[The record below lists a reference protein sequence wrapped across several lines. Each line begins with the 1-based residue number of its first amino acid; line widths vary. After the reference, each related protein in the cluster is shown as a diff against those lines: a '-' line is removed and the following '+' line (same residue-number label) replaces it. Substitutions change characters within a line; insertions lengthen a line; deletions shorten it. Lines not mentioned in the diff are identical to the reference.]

1 MLSSEVVIFVSLAY
15 VGLLY
20 GIAWWGDKRARSGR
34 SWVRNPWV
42 YTLSIAVYCTS
53 WTFYGAVGTAARSGL
68 EYLTIYLGPTVIFLG
83 WWFLLRKM
91 LRISKAH
98 RITSI
103 ADFISSRYGKS
114 TQLSMLVTLI
124 TVIGTTP
131 YIALQLKAVAT
142 SYTVLTV
149 WGNNDTA
156 GIIAS
161 THIFAD
167 SGFWAATGLAL
178 FGILFGTR
186 FIDAD
191 EHHEGMV
198 AAIAFES
205 LVKMFALLS
214 VGIFVCFFIYA
225 GLPDLFARAAE
236 NPDTAKLLTLQTDRG
251 PRWLTLMMLS
261 MAAIL
266 TLPRQFQVIVVEN
279 VEERHLATASWAFPA
294 YLLIMNLFVLPIAL
308 AGLGLLPK
316 WADPDFFVISVPLS
330 QHQSLLA
337 LIAYVGGLSAS
348 TSMVI
353 VASIALSTMVCNDL
367 IVPALLRIKWLYM
380 TERDDLTGL
389 LLSIRRASI
398 VVVVF
403 LGYAYYRAAGGGD
416 ALAAIGLISFAATAQ
431 FLPIM
436 IGGLFW
442 KGGTKTGAQA
452 ALVVGFAIWAYTLLL
467 PSLVDSGWVN
477 TDLITYGAFGHPW
490 LRPEALFGLSGF
502 EPLTHALIWSLSLN
516 TLAYILISLFTT
528 PGGLERIQATLF
540 VDAFS
545 RKGGETV
552 IWRSSATIDDLYE
565 LTERFLGRER
575 AYHAFR
581 DYGEQRRTAWRGKGE
596 ANADMIAFTERLLAG
611 SIGAASARVMVSS
624 VAKGEM
630 VSLEEVLEILEETSH
645 VIEYSQ
651 RLEQKSH
658 ELERAAAELRAA
670 NDRLKEL
677 DRLKDEFLTMV
688 SHEFRTP
695 LTSIRSFSEI
705 LVDTPELD
713 GERAEHFLTIIVRE
727 SERLTRL
734 IDDHLD
740 LARLEAGH
748 SDWRPES
755 VDPRS
760 VLRECV
766 EAVEGVVDNKGAQL
780 DLDLSPET
788 LSLFVDRDRLT
799 QVFIN
804 LLSNAVK
811 FSDGNAPKVTVQG
824 RVENNGYLVS
834 ISDNGPGIAREEQ
847 DLIFDKFAR
856 GGKQSGDKPRPS
868 GSGLG
873 LAIARH
879 VLDHCNGKIWVES
892 TPGFGATFHV
902 FIPAPATK
910 GTSPHKA
917 PGQAHQK
924 SKISPV

>member
-1 MLSSEVVIFVSLAY
+1 MLSSELVIFVSLFY

-20 GIAWWGDKRARSGR
+20 TIAWWGDKRARDGH
-34 SWVRNPWV
+34 SWVRNPTV

-53 WTFYGAVGTAARSGL
+53 WTFYGAVGTAARNGL

-114 TQLSMLVTLI
+114 TQLSVLVTLI
-124 TVIGTTP
+124 AVVGTTP
-131 YIALQLKAVAT
+131 YIALQLKAIAT

-149 WGNNDTA
+149 WDHGMVDTA
-156 GIIAS
+156 QHS
-161 THIFAD
+161 LSIFSD
-167 SGFWAATGLAL
+167 SGFWAALGLAL

-205 LVKMFALLS
+205 LVKMFALLA
-214 VGIFVCFFIYA
+214 VGIFVCFVMYGGI
-225 GLPDLFARAAE
+225 GDLFAQAAA
-236 NPDTAKLLTLQTDRG
+236 NPDTAQLLLLREDSA

-266 TLPRQFQVIVVEN
+266 CLPRQFQVIIVEN
-279 VEERHLATASWAFPA
+279 VDERHLATASWAFPL
-294 YLLIMNLFVLPIAL
+294 YLLLMNLFVLPIAL
-308 AGLGLLPK
+308 AGLGALPA
-316 WADPDFFVISVPLS
+316 WADPDFFVISVPLFEN
-330 QHQSLLA
+330 QSMLA
-337 LIAYVGGLSAS
+337 LLAYVGGLSAS

-353 VASIALSTMVCNDL
+353 VATIALSTMVCNDL
-367 IVPALLRIKWLYM
+367 IVPALLRIKPLRL

-389 LLSIRRASI
+389 LIFIRRASI

-403 LGYAYYRAAGGGD
+403 LGFAYYRSAGATD
-416 ALAAIGLISFAATAQ
+416 ALAEIGLISFAATAQ
-431 FLPIM
+431 FIPIM
-436 IGGLFW
+436 IGGLYW
-442 KGGTKTGAQA
+442 KGGTKTGAQVG
-452 ALVVGFAIWAYTLLL
+452 LVVGFALWGYTLLL
-467 PSLVDSGWVN
+467 PSLADSGWM
-477 TDLITYGAFGHPW
+477 DPALIQNGAFGHPW
-490 LRPEALFGLSGF
+490 LRPENLLGLTGF
-502 EPLTHALIWSLSLN
+502 APLTHALIWSISLN
-516 TLAYILISLFTT
+516 TAFYVLISLFTQ
-528 PGGLERIQATLF
+528 PSALERIQATLF

-545 RKGGETV
+545 RKGQDTV
-552 IWRSSATIDDLYE
+552 IWRSSASIDDLYE
-565 LTERFLGRER
+565 LVERFLGRER
-575 AYHAFR
+575 AFHSFR
-581 DYGEQRRTAWRGKGE
+581 EFGWEKDTSWRGKGE
-596 ANADMIAFTERLLAG
+596 ADADMIAFTERLLAG

-658 ELERAAAELRAA
+658 ELEKAAAELRAA

-705 LVDTPELD
+705 LVDTPNLEHD
-713 GERAEHFLTIIVRE
+713 KVEHFLSIIVRE

-748 SDWRPES
+748 SDWRAVD
-755 VDPRS
+755 VDPRT
-760 VLRECV
+760 VLDESV
-766 EAVEGVVDNKGAQL
+766 EAVKGLFDSRAVQL
-780 DLDLSPET
+780 TTEFSRQSVLLH
-788 LSLFVDRDRLT
+788 VDRDRLT

-804 LLSNAVK
+804 LLSNAAK
-811 FSDGNAPKVTVQG
+811 FADPDHPSVTVRG
-824 RVENNGYLVS
+824 EAMDGGYLVS
-834 ISDNGPGIAREEQ
+834 ITDNGRGVAQTELET
-847 DLIFDKFAR
+847 IFDKFSR
-856 GGKQSGDKPRPS
+856 SGKYADDQPKPS

-879 VLDHCNGKIWVES
+879 VVEHCQGKIWAES
-892 TPGFGATFHV
+892 PPGQGATFRV
-902 FIPAPATK
+902 FIPGQIMEAIDAVRPGVFRTDSF
-910 GTSPHKA
+910 GT
-917 PGQAHQK
+917 
-924 SKISPV
+924 

>member
-1 MLSSEVVIFVSLAY
+1 MLSSELVIIVSLFY

-20 GIAWWGDKRARSGR
+20 AIAWWGDKRARDGH
-34 SWVRNPWV
+34 SWVRNPTV

-53 WTFYGAVGTAARSGL
+53 WTFYGAVGTAARNGL

-114 TQLSMLVTLI
+114 TQLSVLVTLI
-124 TVIGTTP
+124 AVIGTTP
-131 YIALQLKAVAT
+131 YIALQLKAIAT
-142 SYTVLTV
+142 SYTVLTAIDPGIV
-149 WGNNDTA
+149 DTA
-156 GIIAS
+156 QHGLS
-161 THIFAD
+161 VFSD
-167 SGFWAATGLAL
+167 SGFWAALGLAL

-205 LVKMFALLS
+205 LVKMFALLA
-214 VGIFVCFFIYA
+214 VGIFVCFVMYGGI
-225 GLPDLFARAAE
+225 GDLFTQAAS
-236 NPDTAKLLTLQTDRG
+236 NPDTAKLLRLPEDG
-251 PRWLTLMMLS
+251 APRWLTLMMLS

-266 TLPRQFQVIVVEN
+266 CLPRQFQVIIVEN
-279 VEERHLATASWAFPA
+279 VDERHLATASWAFPL
-294 YLLIMNLFVLPIAL
+294 YLLLMNLFVLPIAL
-308 AGLGLLPK
+308 AGLGALPA
-316 WADPDFFVISVPLS
+316 WADPDFFVISVPLFEN
-330 QHQSLLA
+330 QSLLA
-337 LIAYVGGLSAS
+337 LLAYVGGLSAS

-353 VASIALSTMVCNDL
+353 VATIALSTMVCNDL
-367 IVPALLRIKWLYM
+367 IVPALLRIKPLRL

-389 LLSIRRASI
+389 LIFIRRASI

-403 LGYAYYRAAGGGD
+403 LGFAYYRSAGATD
-416 ALAAIGLISFAATAQ
+416 ALAEIGLISFAATAQ
-431 FLPIM
+431 FIPIM
-436 IGGLFW
+436 IGGLYW
-442 KGGTKTGAQA
+442 KGGTKTGAQVG
-452 ALVVGFAIWAYTLLL
+452 LVVGFALWAYTLLL
-467 PSLVDSGWVN
+467 PSLADSGWMDPAFIQN
-477 TDLITYGAFGHPW
+477 GAFGHPW
-490 LRPEALFGLSGF
+490 LRPESLLGLSDF
-502 EPLTHALIWSLSLN
+502 APLTHALIWSISLN
-516 TLAYILISLFTT
+516 TGFYILISLFTQ
-528 PGGLERIQATLF
+528 PSALERIQATLF

-545 RKGGETV
+545 RKGQDTV
-552 IWRSSATIDDLYE
+552 IWRSSASIDDLYE
-565 LTERFLGRER
+565 LVERFLGRER
-575 AYHAFR
+575 AFNSFR
-581 DYGEQRRTAWRGKGE
+581 EFGWQKDTAWRGKGE

-658 ELERAAAELRAA
+658 ELEQAAAELRAA

-677 DRLKDEFLTMV
+677 DKLKDEFLTMV

-705 LVDTPELD
+705 LVDTPNLEHD
-713 GERAEHFLTIIVRE
+713 KVEHFLSIIVRE

-748 SDWRPES
+748 SDWRAVD
-755 VDPRS
+755 VDPRT
-760 VLRECV
+760 VLDESV
-766 EAVEGVVDNKGAQL
+766 EAVKGLFDSKGVSL
-780 DLDLSPET
+780 TTELSRQSVM
-788 LSLFVDRDRLT
+788 LHVDRDRLT

-804 LLSNAVK
+804 LLSNAAK
-811 FSDGNAPKVTVQG
+811 FSDPDFPSVTVRG
-824 RVENNGYLVS
+824 EAMDGGYLVS
-834 ISDNGPGIAREEQ
+834 ITDNGPGVALNELET
-847 DLIFDKFAR
+847 IFDKFSR
-856 GGKQSGDKPRPS
+856 SGKYADDQPKPS

-879 VLDHCNGKIWVES
+879 VVEHCQGKIWAES
-892 TPGFGATFHV
+892 PPGKGATFRV
-902 FIPAPATK
+902 FIPGQIMEAIDAAKPESF
-910 GTSPHKA
+910 GT
-917 PGQAHQK
+917 
-924 SKISPV
+924 

>member
-1 MLSSEVVIFVSLAY
+1 MLSSELVIAVSLAY

-20 GIAWWGDKRARSGR
+20 AIAWWGDKRARDGR
-34 SWVRNPWV
+34 SWVRNPTV

-53 WTFYGAVGTAARSGL
+53 WTFYGAVGSAARNGL

-131 YIALQLKAVAT
+131 YIALQLKAIAT
-142 SYTVLTV
+142 SYTVMTV
-149 WGNNDTA
+149 WGGAMTA
-156 GIIAS
+156 PVINQVPM
-161 THIFAD
+161 FAD
-167 SGFWAATGLAL
+167 SGFWAALGLAL

-205 LVKMFALLS
+205 LVKMFALLA
-214 VGIFVCFFIYA
+214 VGIFVCFFMFA
-225 GLPDLFARAAE
+225 GLGDLFDQAAVNPQTASLMQLPENGSAR
-236 NPDTAKLLTLQTDRG
+236 
-251 PRWLTLMMLS
+251 WMTLMMLS

-266 TLPRQFQVIVVEN
+266 TLPRQFQVIIVEN
-279 VEERHLATASWAFPA
+279 VDERHLSTASWAFPL
-294 YLLIMNLFVLPIAL
+294 YLLAMNLFVLPIAL
-308 AGLGLLPK
+308 AGLGVLPS
-316 WADPDFFVISVPLS
+316 WADPDFFVISVPLFEG
-330 QHQSLLA
+330 HSLLA

-353 VASIALSTMVCNDL
+353 VATIALSTMVCNDL
-367 IVPALLRIKWLYM
+367 VVPALLRIRWLRF

-389 LLSIRRASI
+389 LIFIRRASI
-398 VVVVF
+398 VLVVF
-403 LGYAYYRAAGGGD
+403 MGFAYYRSAGASD
-416 ALAAIGLISFAATAQ
+416 ALAEIGLISFASTAQ
-431 FLPIM
+431 FIPIM
-436 IGGLFW
+436 IGGLYW
-442 KGGTKTGAQA
+442 KGGTKIGAQVG
-452 ALVVGFAIWAYTLLL
+452 LVIGFAIWAYTLLL
-467 PSLVDSGWVN
+467 PSLADSGWM
-477 TDLITYGAFGHPW
+477 DPALIEHGAFGHPW
-490 LRPEALFGLSGF
+490 LRPESLFGLTGF
-502 EPLTHALIWSLSLN
+502 EPLTHALIWSITLN
-516 TLAYILISLFTT
+516 TAAYVLISLFTS
-528 PGGLERIQATLF
+528 PSALERIQATLF
-540 VDAFS
+540 VDAFL
-545 RKGGETV
+545 RKGQETV

-565 LTERFLGRER
+565 LVERFLGRER
-575 AYHAFR
+575 AFHSFR
-581 DYGEQRRTAWRGKGE
+581 DFGWTRETPWRGKGE
-596 ANADMIAFTERLLAG
+596 ANTDMIAFTERLLAG

-630 VSLEEVLEILEETSH
+630 VSLDEVLEILEETSH

-670 NDRLKEL
+670 NERLKEL

-713 GERAEHFLTIIVRE
+713 PERAEHFMGIIVRE

-748 SDWRPES
+748 SDWRPED

-760 VLRECV
+760 VLDESV
-766 EAVEGVVDNKGAQL
+766 EAIKGLLDNKGVVL
-780 DLDLSPET
+780 ELDLSPATVT
-788 LSLFVDRDRLT
+788 LHVDRDRLT

-804 LLSNAVK
+804 LLSNAAK
-811 FSDGNAPKVTVQG
+811 FSAAREPSVKVRGEVMDG
-824 RVENNGYLVS
+824 GYLVS
-834 ISDNGPGIAREEQ
+834 ITDNGNGIAKDEQ
-847 DLIFDKFAR
+847 AVIFNKFAR
-856 GGKQSGDKPRPS
+856 GGKYPDDKPRPS

-873 LAIARH
+873 LAIAKH
-879 VLDHCNGKIWVES
+879 VVEHCKGKIWVES
-892 TPGFGATFHV
+892 SPGRGATFRV
-902 FIPAPATK
+902 FVPAT
-910 GTSPHKA
+910 
-917 PGQAHQK
+917 
-924 SKISPV
+924 

>member
-1 MLSSEVVIFVSLAY
+1 MLSSELVITVSLAY

-20 GIAWWGDKRARSGR
+20 AIAWWGDKRARDGR
-34 SWVRNPWV
+34 SWVRNPTV

-53 WTFYGAVGTAARSGL
+53 WTFYGAVGSAARNGL

-131 YIALQLKAVAT
+131 YIALQLKAIAT

-149 WGNNDTA
+149 WGGAMTGPVVNQVPM
-156 GIIAS
+156 
-161 THIFAD
+161 FAD
-167 SGFWAATGLAL
+167 SGFWAALGLAL

-205 LVKMFALLS
+205 LVKMFALLA
-214 VGIFVCFFIYA
+214 VGIFVCFFMFA
-225 GLPDLFARAAE
+225 GLGDLFDQAAANPQTASLLQLPENGSAR
-236 NPDTAKLLTLQTDRG
+236 
-251 PRWLTLMMLS
+251 WMTLMMLS

-266 TLPRQFQVIVVEN
+266 TLPRQFQVIIVEN
-279 VEERHLATASWAFPA
+279 VDERHLSTASWAFPL
-294 YLLIMNLFVLPIAL
+294 YLLAMNLFVLPIAL
-308 AGLGLLPK
+308 AGLGVLPS
-316 WADPDFFVISVPLS
+316 WADPDFFVISVPLFEG
-330 QHQSLLA
+330 HSLLA

-353 VASIALSTMVCNDL
+353 VATIALSTMVCNDL
-367 IVPALLRIKWLYM
+367 VVPALLRIRWLRV

-389 LLSIRRASI
+389 LIFIRRASI
-398 VVVVF
+398 VLVVF
-403 LGYAYYRAAGGGD
+403 MGFAYYRSAGASD
-416 ALAAIGLISFAATAQ
+416 ALAEIGLISFASTAQ
-431 FLPIM
+431 FIPIM
-436 IGGLFW
+436 IGGLYW
-442 KGGTKTGAQA
+442 KGGTKTGAQVG
-452 ALVVGFAIWAYTLLL
+452 LVIGFAIWAYTLLL
-467 PSLVDSGWVN
+467 PSLADSGWMN
-477 TDLITYGAFGHPW
+477 PTLIEHGAFGHPW
-490 LRPEALFGLSGF
+490 LRPESLFGLTGF
-502 EPLTHALIWSLSLN
+502 EPLTHALIWSITLN
-516 TLAYILISLFTT
+516 TAAYVLISLFTS
-528 PGGLERIQATLF
+528 PSALERIQATLF
-540 VDAFS
+540 VDAFL
-545 RKGGETV
+545 RKGQETV

-565 LTERFLGRER
+565 LVERFLGRER
-575 AYHAFR
+575 AFHSFR
-581 DYGEQRRTAWRGKGE
+581 DFGWTRETPWRGKGE

-630 VSLEEVLEILEETSH
+630 VSLDEVLEILEETSH

-670 NDRLKEL
+670 NERLKEL

-713 GERAEHFLTIIVRE
+713 PERAEHFMGIIVRE

-748 SDWRPES
+748 SDWRPEN

-760 VLRECV
+760 VLDESV
-766 EAVEGVVDNKGAQL
+766 EAIKGLLDNKGVDL
-780 DLDLSPET
+780 ELDLSPATVT
-788 LSLFVDRDRLT
+788 LHVDRDRLT

-804 LLSNAVK
+804 LLSNAAK
-811 FSDGNAPKVTVQG
+811 FSAARDPSVKVRGEVMDG
-824 RVENNGYLVS
+824 GYLVS
-834 ISDNGPGIAREEQ
+834 ITDNGNGITKDEQ
-847 DLIFDKFAR
+847 AVIFNKFAR
-856 GGKQSGDKPRPS
+856 GGKYPDDKPRPS

-879 VLDHCNGKIWVES
+879 VVEHCKGKIWVES
-892 TPGFGATFHV
+892 PPSRGATFRV
-902 FIPAPATK
+902 FVPAA
-910 GTSPHKA
+910 
-917 PGQAHQK
+917 
-924 SKISPV
+924 

>member
-1 MLSSEVVIFVSLAY
+1 MLSSQMVIAVSLIY

-20 GIAWWGDKRARSGR
+20 TIAWWGDKRARAGR
-34 SWVRNPWV
+34 SWVRNPTV

-53 WTFYGAVGTAARSGL
+53 WTFYGAVGSAARNGL

-114 TQLSMLVTLI
+114 TQLSVLVTFI
-124 TVIGTTP
+124 AVIGTTP

-149 WGNNDTA
+149 WGSSVSEPFV
-156 GIIAS
+156 S
-161 THIFAD
+161 TSHIFAD

-205 LVKMFALLS
+205 LVKLFALLA
-214 VGIFVCFFIYA
+214 VGIFVCFFMFS
-225 GLPDLFARAAE
+225 GPDDLFSQASKTPQMASLL
-236 NPDTAKLLTLQTDRG
+236 KLQPESGT
-251 PRWLTLMMLS
+251 RWFTLMALS

-279 VEERHLATASWAFPA
+279 VDERHLATASWAFPA
-294 YLLIMNLFVLPIAL
+294 YLLLMNLFVLPIAL
-308 AGLGLLPK
+308 AGMGLLPD
-316 WADPDFFVISVPLS
+316 WADPDFFVLSVPLS
-330 QHQSLLA
+330 QGQSLLA
-337 LIAYVGGLSAS
+337 LVAYVGGLSAS

-353 VASIALSTMVCNDL
+353 VAAIALSTMVCNDL
-367 IVPALLRIKWLYM
+367 VIPALLRLKWLRL

-389 LLSIRRASI
+389 LLFIRRASI
-398 VVVVF
+398 VLVVF
-403 LGYAYYRAAGGGD
+403 MGYIYYRSAGAGD
-416 ALAAIGLISFAATAQ
+416 ALAEIGLISFAATAQ
-431 FLPIM
+431 FIPIM

-442 KGGTKTGAQA
+442 KGGTKTGALTGLTA
-452 ALVVGFAIWAYTLLL
+452 GFAIWAYTLLL
-467 PSLVDSGWVN
+467 PSFADSGWI
-477 TDLITYGAFGHPW
+477 DPKLITDGAFGHPW
-490 LRPEALFGLSGF
+490 LRPEALFGLDNFS
-502 EPLTHALIWSLSLN
+502 PLTHALIWSMALN
-516 TLAYILISLFTT
+516 AGCFIIVSLFTSQ
-528 PGGLERIQATLF
+528 GGLERIQATLF

-565 LTERFLGRER
+565 LVERFLGRER
-575 AYHAFR
+575 AFHAFR
-581 DYGEQRRTAWRGKGE
+581 DYGTSRHTAWRGKGE
-596 ANADMIAFTERLLAG
+596 ANADMIAFSERLLAG

-630 VSLEEVLEILEETSH
+630 VSLDEVLEILEETSH
-645 VIEYSQ
+645 VIEHSQ
-651 RLEQKSH
+651 RLEQKSR

-705 LVDTPELD
+705 LVDTPDLEA
-713 GERAEHFLTIIVRE
+713 ERSERFLNVIVRE

-748 SDWRPES
+748 SDWHPSEIN
-755 VDPRS
+755 PKA
-760 VLRECV
+760 VLRETID
-766 EAVEGVVDNKGAQL
+766 ALEGLFNSRNAKLRVDIGG
-780 DLDLSPET
+780 DSVT
-788 LSLFVDRDRLT
+788 LFVDRDRLT

-804 LLSNAVK
+804 LLSNAAK
-811 FSDGNAPKVTVQG
+811 FANP
-824 RVENNGYLVS
+824 ENPEVFVRGATHKDGYLVS
-834 ISDNGPGIAREEQ
+834 ISDNGTGIAPDEAE
-847 DLIFDKFAR
+847 LIFDKFAR
-856 GGKQSGDKPRPS
+856 GGKYPGDKPRPS

-873 LAIARH
+873 LAISKH
-879 VLDHCNGKIWVES
+879 VIEHCHGRIWVES
-892 TPGFGATFHV
+892 RQGQGATFHV
-902 FIPAPATK
+902 FIPVTQAITK
-910 GTSPHKA
+910 TRR
-917 PGQAHQK
+917 
-924 SKISPV
+924 

>member
-1 MLSSEVVIFVSLAY
+1 MLSSELVITVSLAY

-20 GIAWWGDKRARSGR
+20 AIAWWGDKRARDGR
-34 SWVRNPWV
+34 SWVRNPTV

-53 WTFYGAVGTAARSGL
+53 WTFYGAVGSAARNGL
-68 EYLTIYLGPTVIFLG
+68 EYLTIYLGPTIIFLG

-131 YIALQLKAVAT
+131 YIALQLKAIAT

-149 WGNNDTA
+149 WGGAMTA
-156 GIIAS
+156 PVVNQV
-161 THIFAD
+161 HMFAD
-167 SGFWAATGLAL
+167 SGFWAALGLAL

-205 LVKMFALLS
+205 LVKMFALLA
-214 VGIFVCFFIYA
+214 VGIFVCFFMFA
-225 GLPDLFARAAE
+225 GLGDLFDQAAANPQTASLLLLPEDGSAR
-236 NPDTAKLLTLQTDRG
+236 
-251 PRWLTLMMLS
+251 WMTLMMLS

-266 TLPRQFQVIVVEN
+266 TLPRQFQVIIVEN
-279 VEERHLATASWAFPA
+279 VDERHLSTASWAFPL
-294 YLLIMNLFVLPIAL
+294 YLLAMNLFVLPIAL
-308 AGLGLLPK
+308 AGLGVLPS
-316 WADPDFFVISVPLS
+316 WADPDFFVISVPLFEG
-330 QHQSLLA
+330 HSLLA

-353 VASIALSTMVCNDL
+353 VATIALSTMVCNDL
-367 IVPALLRIKWLYM
+367 VVPALLRIRWLRV

-389 LLSIRRASI
+389 LIFIRRASI
-398 VVVVF
+398 VLVVF
-403 LGYAYYRAAGGGD
+403 MGFAYYRSAGASD
-416 ALAAIGLISFAATAQ
+416 ALAEIGLISFASTAQ
-431 FLPIM
+431 FIPIM
-436 IGGLFW
+436 IGGLYW
-442 KGGTKTGAQA
+442 KGGTKTGAQVG
-452 ALVVGFAIWAYTLLL
+452 LVIGFAIWAYTLLL
-467 PSLVDSGWVN
+467 PSLADSGWMN
-477 TDLITYGAFGHPW
+477 PTLIEHGAFGHPW
-490 LRPEALFGLSGF
+490 LRPESLFGLTGF
-502 EPLTHALIWSLSLN
+502 EPLTHALIWSITLN
-516 TLAYILISLFTT
+516 TAAYILISLFTS
-528 PGGLERIQATLF
+528 PSALERIQATLF
-540 VDAFS
+540 VDAFL
-545 RKGGETV
+545 RKGQETV

-565 LTERFLGRER
+565 LVERFLGRER
-575 AYHAFR
+575 AFHSFR
-581 DYGEQRRTAWRGKGE
+581 DFGWTRETPWRGKGE

-630 VSLEEVLEILEETSH
+630 VSLDEVLEILEETSH

-670 NDRLKEL
+670 NERLKEL

-713 GERAEHFLTIIVRE
+713 PERAEHFMGIIVRE

-748 SDWRPES
+748 SDWRPEN

-760 VLRECV
+760 VLDESV
-766 EAVEGVVDNKGAQL
+766 EAIKGLLDNKGVNL
-780 DLDLSPET
+780 ELDLSPATVT
-788 LSLFVDRDRLT
+788 LHVDRDRLT

-804 LLSNAVK
+804 LLSNAAK
-811 FSDGNAPKVTVQG
+811 FSAAHDPSVKVRGEVMDG
-824 RVENNGYLVS
+824 GYLVS
-834 ISDNGPGIAREEQ
+834 ITDNGNGITKDEQ
-847 DLIFDKFAR
+847 AVIFNKFAR
-856 GGKQSGDKPRPS
+856 GGKYPDDKPRPS

-879 VLDHCNGKIWVES
+879 VVEHCKGKIWVES
-892 TPGFGATFHV
+892 PPGRGATFRV
-902 FIPAPATK
+902 FVPAA
-910 GTSPHKA
+910 
-917 PGQAHQK
+917 
-924 SKISPV
+924 

>member
-1 MLSSEVVIFVSLAY
+1 MLSSELVITVSLAY

-20 GIAWWGDKRARSGR
+20 AIAWWGDKRARDGR
-34 SWVRNPWV
+34 SWVRNPTV

-53 WTFYGAVGTAARSGL
+53 WTFYGAVGSAARNGL

-131 YIALQLKAVAT
+131 YIALQLKAIAT

-149 WGNNDTA
+149 WGNAMAAPIQNQV
-156 GIIAS
+156 
-161 THIFAD
+161 HIFGD
-167 SGFWAATGLAL
+167 SGFWAALGLAL

-205 LVKMFALLS
+205 LVKMFALLA
-214 VGIFVCFFIYA
+214 VGIFVCFFMYA
-225 GLPDLFARAAE
+225 GIGDLFEQAASNPQTAPLLQLPENGSAR
-236 NPDTAKLLTLQTDRG
+236 
-251 PRWLTLMMLS
+251 WMTLMMLS

-266 TLPRQFQVIVVEN
+266 TLPRQFQVIIVEN
-279 VEERHLATASWAFPA
+279 VDERHLATASWAFPL
-294 YLLIMNLFVLPIAL
+294 YLLAMNLFVLPIAL
-308 AGLGLLPK
+308 TGLGVLPS
-316 WADPDFFVISVPLS
+316 WADPDFFVISVPLFEG
-330 QHQSLLA
+330 HSLLA
-337 LIAYVGGLSAS
+337 LVAYVGGLSAS

-353 VASIALSTMVCNDL
+353 VATIALSTMVCNDL
-367 IVPALLRIKWLYM
+367 VVPALLRIRWLRV

-389 LLSIRRASI
+389 LIFIRRASI
-398 VVVVF
+398 VLVVF
-403 LGYAYYRAAGGGD
+403 MGFAYYRSAGASD
-416 ALAAIGLISFAATAQ
+416 ALAEIGLISFASTAQ
-431 FLPIM
+431 FIPIM
-436 IGGLFW
+436 IGGLYW
-442 KGGTKTGAQA
+442 KGGTKTGAQVG
-452 ALVVGFAIWAYTLLL
+452 LVIGFVIWAYTLLL
-467 PSLVDSGWVN
+467 PSLADSGWM
-477 TDLITYGAFGHPW
+477 DPGLIEHGAFGHPW
-490 LRPEALFGLSGF
+490 LRPESLFGLTGF
-502 EPLTHALIWSLSLN
+502 EPLTHALIWSITLN
-516 TLAYILISLFTT
+516 TATYVLISLFTT
-528 PGGLERIQATLF
+528 PSALERIQATLF
-540 VDAFS
+540 VDAFL
-545 RKGGETV
+545 RKGQETV

-565 LTERFLGRER
+565 LVERFLGRER
-575 AYHAFR
+575 AFHSFR
-581 DYGEQRRTAWRGKGE
+581 DFGWTRGTPWRGKGE
-596 ANADMIAFTERLLAG
+596 ANTDMIAFTERLLAG

-630 VSLEEVLEILEETSH
+630 VSLDEVLEILEETSH

-651 RLEQKSH
+651 SLEQKSH
-658 ELERAAAELRAA
+658 ELERAASELRAA
-670 NDRLKEL
+670 NNRLKEL

-713 GERAEHFLTIIVRE
+713 PERAEHFMSIIVRE

-748 SDWRPES
+748 SDWRPENI
-755 VDPRS
+755 DPRS
-760 VLRECV
+760 VLNESV
-766 EAVEGVVDNKGAQL
+766 EAIKGLLDNKGVTL
-780 DLDLSPET
+780 DLDLTPET
-788 LSLFVDRDRLT
+788 VTLHVDRDRLT

-804 LLSNAVK
+804 LLSNAAK
-811 FSDGNAPKVTVQG
+811 FSAIDDPHVKVRGEVMDG
-824 RVENNGYLVS
+824 GYLVS
-834 ISDNGPGIAREEQ
+834 ISDNGNGIAKDEQ
-847 DLIFDKFAR
+847 AVIFDKFAR
-856 GGKQSGDKPRPS
+856 GGKYPDDKPRPS

-873 LAIARH
+873 LAIAKH
-879 VLDHCNGKIWVES
+879 VVEHCKGKIWVES
-892 TPGFGATFHV
+892 QEGHGATFRV
-902 FIPAPATK
+902 FIPA
-910 GTSPHKA
+910 G
-917 PGQAHQK
+917 
-924 SKISPV
+924 